1 VAAATLCGASREW
14 PRLDPASTVDW
25 IALNLLPGLGPI
37 SARRAVERYG
47 DPAEIAYRL
56 PVDEIRALG
65 RIATEELPELARV
78 RRDLRHRA
86 ERELRLAERAGIE
99 VLPLGHPAYPAA
111 LVEIVDAPVVLY
123 LRGRLQAPVVRL
135 AVVGSRTPT
144 AYGNRLAAGLAGQ
157 LAARGIEVV
166 SGGARGI
173 DSRSHEGALGEAG
186 GRTVAV
192 LGSGLL
198 RPYPPENEKLFER
211 IAANGAL
218 LSEFALERGPRP
230 ENFPRR
236 NRLIS
241 GLSAAVIV
249 VEAAERSGSLSTAN
263 HALEQ
268 GREVMAV
275 PGSVQSLKSVG
286 CHRLIQQGA
295 KLVQDVAD
303 ILAELPPPYRG
314 AVGPGKA
321 GENAEAAVIWTDL
334 TSDENDVL
342 GILRGTEPVQLDR
355 LAELVPFGIAR
366 LQTALFGLEIRGA
379 VEQSPGRY
387 YVLRPQKER

>member
-1 VAAATLCGASREW
+1 
-14 PRLDPASTVDW
+14 LDAASTADW

-37 SARRAVERYG
+37 SARRAVDRYG

-65 RIATEELPELARV
+65 RIANDELAELPRA
-78 RRDLRHRA
+78 RRDLRRRA
-86 ERELRLAERAGIE
+86 ERELARAERAGVTI
-99 VLPLGHPAYPAA
+99 LPLAHPDYPAA
-111 LVEIVDAPVVLY
+111 LAEITDAPVVLY
-123 LRGRLQAPVVRL
+123 VRGTLPSPVVRL

-144 AYGNRLAAGLAGQ
+144 PYGTRLAAGLAGQ

-173 DSRSHEGALGEAG
+173 DSRAHEGALAEAG

-192 LGSGLL
+192 LGSGLARL
-198 RPYPPENEKLFER
+198 YPPENEKLFER
-211 IAANGAL
+211 IAAHGAVL
-218 LSEFALERGPRP
+218 TEFPLDYPPLG
-230 ENFPRR
+230 ENFLRR
-236 NRLIS
+236 NRIIS
-241 GLSAAVIV
+241 GLSAAVVV
-249 VEAAERSGSLSTAN
+249 VEAAQKSGALSTAN

-268 GREVMAV
+268 GREVMAL

-295 KLVQDVAD
+295 KLVQDAAD

-314 AVGPGKA
+314 AVGPGR
-321 GENAEAAVIWTDL
+321 AEGDEEPAVNRADL
-334 TSDENDVL
+334 TPDENDVL
-342 GILRGTEPVQLDR
+342 GILTGTEPVQLDR

-387 YVLRPQKER
+387 YVLRPK